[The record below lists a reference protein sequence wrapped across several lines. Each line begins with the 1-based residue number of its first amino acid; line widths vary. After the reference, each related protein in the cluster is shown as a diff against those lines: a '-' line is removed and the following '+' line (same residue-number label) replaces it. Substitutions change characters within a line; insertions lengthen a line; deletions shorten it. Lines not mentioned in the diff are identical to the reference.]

1 MSSDLFDPF
10 LENVSYYIL
19 IYKYYCIVMYSI
31 LSLLK
36 PTNPPT
42 PEPTPPPTEIVV
54 TPQVSFF
61 LVSLDFVQ
69 VQCFGHSLLLAT
81 HAHTQMF
88 V

>member
-1 MSSDLFDPF
+1 M
-10 LENVSYYIL
+10 ENVSYYIL

-61 LVSLDFVQ
+61 
-69 VQCFGHSLLLAT
+69 
-81 HAHTQMF
+81 
-88 V
+88 